1 MILGIVATLVLA
13 GVLTQFAYTPLALK
27 TVPMEFTLQPGSSL
41 SSVAAQLHT
50 QGVTPDR
57 WRFRLLARLLGKAA
71 RIKAGHYTLGRAL
84 TPLALLDKLTQGE
97 VSARE
102 IVFIEGWTF
111 QQMRD
116 ALDAHPS
123 VRHDTTSLSAAAI
136 LDQLGI
142 KMDQPE
148 GLFFPAKYYIDS
160 GKSDLSIL
168 RRAYET
174 MQQHLDKEWAV
185 RAPGLP
191 YDSPY
196 QALIMASIIE
206 KETAVASERPLIAAI
221 FINRLRTG
229 MRLQTDPSVI
239 YGLGM
244 AYDGNLRKRD
254 LQTDTPYN
262 TYTRTGLPPTP
273 IAMPGLDSV
282 HAALHPAYSD
292 ALYFV
297 AKGDGSHQF
306 SDTLEEHN
314 RAVARYQK
322 NGN

>member
-1 MILGIVATLVLA
+1 MILGIVAALVLA
-13 GVLTQFAYTPLALK
+13 GVLAQFAYTPLALK
-27 TVPMEFTLQPGSSL
+27 AVPMEFTLQPGSSL

-84 TPLALLDKLTQGE
+84 TPLVLLDKLTQGE

-262 TYTRTGLPPTP
+262 TYTRAGLPPTP
-273 IAMPGLDSV
+273 IAMPGLDSI
-282 HAALHPAYSD
+282 HAALHPARSD

-314 RAVARYQK
+314 RAVAHYQK

>member
-1 MILGIVATLVLA
+1 MILGLVAVLVLA
-13 GVLTQFAYTPLALK
+13 GVLAQFAYTPLALK
-27 TVPMEFTLQPGSSL
+27 AVPMEFTLQPGSSL

-84 TPLALLDKLTQGE
+84 TPLVLLDKLTQGE

-174 MQQHLDKEWAV
+174 MQQHLDKEWEV

-273 IAMPGLDSV
+273 IAMPGLDSI
-282 HAALHPAYSD
+282 HAALHPARSD

-306 SDTLEEHN
+306 SDTLEQHN
-314 RAVARYQK
+314 HAVARYQK

>member
-71 RIKAGHYTLGRAL
+71 RIKAGHYTLGRTL

-148 GLFFPAKYYIDS
+148 GLFFPAKYYIDP

-273 IAMPGLDSV
+273 IAMPGLDSI

>member
-1 MILGIVATLVLA
+1 MVLGIVAMLILA
-13 GVLTQFAYTPLALK
+13 GVLAQFAYAPLALK
-27 TVPMEFTLQPGSSL
+27 SVPMEFTLQPGSSL
-41 SSVAAQLHT
+41 GSVAVQLHS
-50 QGVTPDR
+50 QGVIPDS
-57 WRFRLLARLLGKAA
+57 WRFRLLARMLGKAA
-71 RIKAGHYTLGRAL
+71 RIKAGHYTLGHAL

-97 VSARE
+97 ASTRE

-123 VRHDTTSLSAAAI
+123 VRHETTGLSAAAI
-136 LDQLGI
+136 MDKLGI
-142 KMDQPE
+142 KTEQPE
-148 GLFFPAKYYIDS
+148 GLFFPAKYYIDP

-174 MQQHLDKEWAV
+174 MQQHLDTEWAA
-185 RAPGLP
+185 RASGLP
-191 YDSPY
+191 YDTPY
-196 QALIMASIIE
+196 QALIMASIVE
-206 KETAVASERPLIAAI
+206 KETGLSSERPLIAAI

-239 YGLGM
+239 YGLGE

-262 TYTRTGLPPTP
+262 TYTRAGLPPTP
-273 IAMPGLDSV
+273 IAMPGLDSI
-282 HAALHPAYSD
+282 HAALHPARSD

-306 SDTLEEHN
+306 SDTLEQHN

>member
-1 MILGIVATLVLA
+1 MILGIVAALVLA
-13 GVLTQFAYTPLALK
+13 GVLAQFAYTPLALK
-27 TVPMEFTLQPGSSL
+27 AVPMEFTLQPGSSL

-84 TPLALLDKLTQGE
+84 TPLVLLDKLTQGE

-148 GLFFPAKYYIDS
+148 GQFFPAKYYIDP

-262 TYTRTGLPPTP
+262 TYTRAGLPPTP
-273 IAMPGLDSV
+273 IAMPGLDSI
-282 HAALHPAYSD
+282 HAALHPARSD

-314 RAVARYQK
+314 RAVAHYQK

>member
-1 MILGIVATLVLA
+1 MVLGIVAMLILA
-13 GVLTQFAYTPLALK
+13 GVLAQFAYSPLALK
-27 TVPMEFTLQPGSSL
+27 SVPMEFTLQPGSSL
-41 SSVAAQLHT
+41 GSVAVQLHS
-50 QGVTPDR
+50 QGVIPDS
-57 WRFRLLARLLGKAA
+57 WRFRLLARVLGKAA
-71 RIKAGHYTLGRAL
+71 RIKAGHYTLGHAL

-97 VSARE
+97 VSTRE

-123 VRHDTTSLSAAAI
+123 VRHETTGLSAAAI
-136 LDQLGI
+136 MDKLGI
-142 KMDQPE
+142 KTEQPE
-148 GLFFPAKYYIDS
+148 GLFFPAKYYIDP

-174 MQQHLDKEWAV
+174 MQQHLDTEWAA
-185 RAPGLP
+185 RASGLP
-191 YDSPY
+191 YDTPY
-196 QALIMASIIE
+196 QALIMASIVE
-206 KETAVASERPLIAAI
+206 KETGLSSERPLIAAI

-239 YGLGM
+239 YGLGV

-254 LQTDTPYN
+254 LQTDTAYN
-262 TYTRTGLPPTP
+262 TYTRAGLPPTP
-273 IAMPGLDSV
+273 IAMPGLDSI
-282 HAALHPAYSD
+282 HAALHPARSD

-306 SDTLEEHN
+306 SDTLEQHN